1 LAAKF
6 SVGDWTVFPD
16 LNTLERHGQ
25 SVRLQPKVMHVLVAW
40 PTPPAKRSRKN
51 RFLPVSGRELLVS
64 DDAPFVHSR
73 VFQRSGVILCVAIEV
88 LQCRTVGQGNHR
100 RSRFRSARVP
110 SSTSLGR
117 RCDRRR
123 GPLRY
128 PAMSKPTNAP
138 AVSMDLRCS
147 RESGRQRILQCNSF
161 LQFVNN
167 VHRAEELL

>member
-128 PAMSKPTNAP
+128 PAMACAICPPRQILSSKGIVDPLTR
-138 AVSMDLRCS
+138 LRRCRHS
-147 RESGRQRILQCNSF
+147 
-161 LQFVNN
+161 
-167 VHRAEELL
+167 LLLEQEIRP